1 MRSLFACGWLVAPRC
16 RIVLAYTERRTLLSY
31 SKGPEISLLDRTIG
45 EQLEINAKRF
55 PDELAVVSCHQA
67 KRLTWSQL
75 LDAADRVANGLAN
88 LGVEANDRV
97 GVWAMNCWEWLAVHM
112 ACARAGA
119 ILVNVNPSSRAHE
132 LGFILRNSRMKVLFL
147 RERDAQANYAA
158 VLDEVLNAVNEG
170 AEFVLRNA
178 VYFNTPEWDAM
189 LAEAPQSTAARIDI
203 NDVTNIQYT
212 SGTTGSPKGVLLT
225 HRNILNNGF
234 LSARVLRYTERDR
247 ICLAVP
253 FAHCFG
259 NVIGT
264 MSALASG
271 CALVLPNDT
280 FDPKAV
286 LASVEAERATA
297 IYGVPTMFIAEL
309 RHPEFSRF
317 DLSSLRTGVMAGA
330 PCPIEVMKQVIT
342 DMHCREMII
351 GYGLTETAPL
361 VTLSELDDDL
371 EHRVATVGRAMPC
384 TELKV
389 VDLETR
395 ETLERGTQG
404 EICARGYMVMQGYDA
419 EPEATARVI
428 DRDGWFSTGDLGV
441 MREDG
446 YLNITGRAKDMIIR
460 GGENIYPREI
470 EEFLY
475 THPKI
480 AEVQITGLPHECL
493 GEVVLAWIRLTP
505 GQTASAEEIR
515 EFCCGQ
521 IAKFKIPESIRFV
534 DSFPTTLSGKIQKFR
549 MREIEIHEQ
558 GLEKIAQ
565 SKTA

>member
-1 MRSLFACGWLVAPRC
+1 M
-16 RIVLAYTERRTLLSY
+16 LSY
-31 SKGPEISLLDRTIG
+31 SRGPEVALLDRTIG
-45 EQLEINAKRF
+45 EQLEANANRC
-55 PDELAVVSCHQA
+55 PDQLAVVSRHQS

-75 LDAADRVANGLAN
+75 LDAADRIAHGLSK
-88 LGVEANDRV
+88 LGVEPADRV
-97 GVWAMNCWEWLAVHM
+97 GCWAMNCWEWLAVHM

-119 ILVNVNPSSRAHE
+119 ILVNVNPASRAHE
-132 LGFILRNSRMKVLFL
+132 LAFILQKSRMKVLFL
-147 RERDAQANYAA
+147 RECDSKANYAA
-158 VLDEVLNAVNEG
+158 ILDEVLNEADWGSELG
-170 AEFVLRNA
+170 LRHA
-178 VYFNTPEWDAM
+178 ICFDTPAWDAL
-189 LAEAPQSTAARIDI
+189 LAEKGRPAPSDI
-203 NDVTNIQYT
+203 QLDDVTNIQYT

-225 HRNILNNGF
+225 HRNMLNNGF
-234 LSARVLRYTERDR
+234 LSARVLGFSERDR

-271 CALVLPNDT
+271 CALILPNDT

-286 LASVEAERATA
+286 LEAVEAERATA

-317 DLSSLRTGVMAGA
+317 DLTSLRTGVMAGA
-330 PCPIEVMKQVIT
+330 PCPIEVMKQVVA
-342 DMHCREMII
+342 DMHCSEMII

-361 VTLSELDDDL
+361 ITMSDVDDDFDC
-371 EHRVATVGRAMPC
+371 RVSTVGKALPC

-395 ETLERGTQG
+395 ETLERGRQG
-404 EICARGYMVMQGYDA
+404 EICARGYMLMQGYDG
-419 EPEATARVI
+419 EPEASARVV
-428 DRDGWFSTGDLGV
+428 DAEGWFSTGDLGV

-460 GGENIYPREI
+460 GGENIYPREV

-480 AEVQITGLPHECL
+480 AEVQITGLPNERF
-493 GEVVLAWIRLTP
+493 GEIVLAWIRLKP
-505 GQTASAEEIR
+505 GETSTAEEMR
-515 EFCCGQ
+515 GFCAGE

-549 MREIEIHEQ
+549 MREIEIERQ
-558 GLEKIAQ
+558 GIENIAHT
-565 SKTA
+565 KTA

>member
-1 MRSLFACGWLVAPRC
+1 
-16 RIVLAYTERRTLLSY
+16 
-31 SKGPEISLLDRTIG
+31 
-45 EQLEINAKRF
+45 
-55 PDELAVVSCHQA
+55 VVSCHQR
-67 KRLTWSQL
+67 KRLTWAQL
-75 LDAADRVANGLAN
+75 LDAADRVANGLAK
-88 LGVEANDRV
+88 LGVEPKDRV
-97 GVWAMNCWEWLAVHM
+97 GVWAMNCWEWLVVHM
-112 ACARAGA
+112 ACARAGT
-119 ILVNVNPSSRAHE
+119 ILVNVNPSCRAHE
-132 LGFILRNSRMKVLFL
+132 LDFILRNSRMKVLFL
-147 RERDAQANYAA
+147 RERDAKANYAA
-158 VLDEVLNAVNEG
+158 VLDEVLDAVNDG
-170 AEFVLRNA
+170 AEFELRNA
-178 VYFNTPEWDAM
+178 VYFDTPAWEG
-189 LAEAPQSTAARIDI
+189 LLGEEPQGTAAQIEID
-203 NDVTNIQYT
+203 DVTNIQYT

-234 LSARVLRYTERDR
+234 LSARTLRYTERDR

-271 CALVLPNDT
+271 CALILPNDT
-280 FDPKAV
+280 FDSKAV
-286 LASVEAERATA
+286 LASVEAEQATA

-309 RHPEFSRF
+309 RHPEFSHF
-317 DLSSLRTGVMAGA
+317 DLTSLRTGVMAGA
-330 PCPIEVMKQVIT
+330 PCPIEVMKQVIA

-371 EHRVATVGRAMPC
+371 DHRVSTVGKGMPC

-395 ETLERGTQG
+395 ETVERGRQG
-404 EICARGYMVMQGYDA
+404 EICARGYMLMQGYDA
-419 EPEATARVI
+419 DPDATARVV
-428 DRDGWFSTGDLGV
+428 DSDGWFRTGDLGV

-493 GEVVLAWIRLTP
+493 GEVVLAWIRVKP
-505 GQTASAEEIR
+505 GETATAEEIR
-515 EFCCGQ
+515 DFCCGQ

-549 MREIEIHEQ
+549 MREIEIQEQ

-565 SKTA
+565 NKTA

>member
-1 MRSLFACGWLVAPRC
+1 MV
-16 RIVLAYTERRTLLSY
+16 SY
-31 SKGPEISLLDRTIG
+31 SRGPEIPLLNRTIG
-45 EQLEINAKRF
+45 EQLETNAQRW
-55 PDELAVVSCHQA
+55 PDGLAVVSCHQS
-67 KRLTWSQL
+67 KRFTWSEL
-75 LDAADRVANGLAN
+75 LDAADRVAHGLAK
-88 LGVEANDRV
+88 LGVEPTDRV
-97 GVWAMNCWEWLAVHM
+97 GLWAMNCWEWLVVHM
-112 ACARAGA
+112 ACARAGT
-119 ILVNVNPSSRAHE
+119 ILVNVNPACRAHE
-132 LGFILRNSRMKVLFL
+132 LAFILTKSRMKVLFL
-147 RERDAQANYAA
+147 RERDAKANYA
-158 VLDEVLNAVNEG
+158 EVLGNVCKSG
-170 AEFVLRNA
+170 HFTLRHT
-178 VYFNTPEWDAM
+178 VFFDTPTWESLSADK
-189 LAEAPQSTAARIDI
+189 PRPTTARIELD
-203 NDVTNIQYT
+203 DVTNIQYT

-225 HRNILNNGF
+225 HRNLVNNGF

-280 FDPKAV
+280 FDPRAV
-286 LASVEAERATA
+286 LAAVEAEHATA

-317 DLSSLRTGVMAGA
+317 DLTSLRTGVMAGA
-330 PCPIEVMKQVIT
+330 PCPVEVMKQVVA
-342 DMHCREMII
+342 DMHCPEMII
-351 GYGLTETAPL
+351 GYGLTETSPL
-361 VTLSELDDDL
+361 VTMSDVDDDL
-371 EHRVATVGRAMPC
+371 DHRVATVGKAVPC

-389 VDLETR
+389 VDVETR
-395 ETLERGTQG
+395 ETLERGLQG
-404 EICARGYMVMQGYDA
+404 EICARGYMLMRGYDGD
-419 EPEATARVI
+419 PEATARVV
-428 DRDGWFSTGDLGV
+428 DADGWFRTGDLGV

-475 THPKI
+475 THAKI
-480 AEVQITGLPHECL
+480 AEVQITGLPHERF
-493 GEVVLAWIRLTP
+493 GEIVLAWIRLKP
-505 GQTASAEEIR
+505 GETATAEEIR
-515 EFCCGQ
+515 EFCEGQ

-534 DSFPTTLSGKIQKFR
+534 ESFPTTLSGKIQKFR
-549 MREIEIHEQ
+549 MREIEIQEQ

>member
-1 MRSLFACGWLVAPRC
+1 M
-16 RIVLAYTERRTLLSY
+16 LSY
-31 SKGPEISLLDRTIG
+31 SRGPEIPLLDRTIG
-45 EQLEINAKRF
+45 EQLEANATRW
-55 PDELAVVSCHQA
+55 PDQLAVVSRHQS

-75 LDAADRVANGLAN
+75 LDAADRIAHGLAK
-88 LGVEANDRV
+88 LGVEPADRV
-97 GVWAMNCWEWLAVHM
+97 GLWAMNCWEWLVVHM

-132 LGFILRNSRMKVLFL
+132 LAFILEKSRMKVLFL
-147 RERDAQANYAA
+147 RECDSKANYAR
-158 VLDEVLNAVNEG
+158 VLDEVLDQLG
-170 AEFVLRNA
+170 KGGGLDLRHA
-178 VYFNTPEWDAM
+178 IYFDTPAWDAL
-189 LAEAPQSTAARIDI
+189 LAEEPRPTGADIDLD
-203 NDVTNIQYT
+203 DVTNIQYT

-225 HRNILNNGF
+225 HRNMLNNGF
-234 LSARVLRYTERDR
+234 LSARVLRYTEHDR

-271 CALVLPNDT
+271 CALILPNDT

-286 LASVEAERATA
+286 LEAVEAERATA

-317 DLSSLRTGVMAGA
+317 DLTSLRTGVMAGA
-330 PCPIEVMKQVIT
+330 PCPIEVMKQVVA
-342 DMHCREMII
+342 DMHCSEMII

-361 VTLSELDDDL
+361 ITMSDVNDDL
-371 EHRVATVGRAMPC
+371 DSRVSTVGKALPC

-395 ETLERGTQG
+395 ETLERGRQG
-404 EICARGYMVMQGYDA
+404 EICARGYMLMQGYDGD
-419 EPEATARVI
+419 PEATARVV
-428 DRDGWFSTGDLGV
+428 DAEGWFSTGDLGV

-460 GGENIYPREI
+460 GGENIYPREV

-480 AEVQITGLPHECL
+480 AEVQITGLPNERF
-493 GEVVLAWIRLTP
+493 GEIVLAWIRLKPGETATP
-505 GQTASAEEIR
+505 EEIR
-515 EFCCGQ
+515 EFCDGQ

-549 MREIEIHEQ
+549 MREIEIQQQ
-558 GLEKIAQ
+558 GIEDIAH